1 MIDAMNFRPIQAR
14 KRLHLLRLALGTLP
28 LVWLSVC
35 SAAAPTQFVASG
47 GEPIKTPFVRSSAL
61 PATLSLDALTPA
73 EIRQIRLDLY
83 AELQQTAPWPV
94 EGIDGCMA
102 WFYVRASARAPWQAV
117 GFAVDGPSGN
127 NAALKL
133 NGSLRPA
140 HFHYR
145 IPTDTER
152 GFYGAKSKPGLGPG
166 RGSARI
172 VVFQPRTS
180 YRELAQQR
188 AADQALGDR
197 LDLDRV
203 EPEARSLS
211 LLGTASLR
219 VQEAK
224 MPCTDLKT
232 SCRRYV
238 SALDQTM
245 VWKALVSGEEQV
257 IARAAD
263 APAELAIEDM
273 CPFSRKGM
281 VDDAMNTRIGG
292 AEPDMKKYG
301 FRRVEPLRVVLKRH
315 ADEEARKSAKP

>member
-1 MIDAMNFRPIQAR
+1 MIDAMNFRPIPAR
-14 KRLHLLRLALGTLP
+14 KRLHPLRLALGTLS

-47 GEPIKTPFVRSSAL
+47 GEPIKIPFVRASAL
-61 PATLSLDALTPA
+61 PTTLSLDALTPG

-102 WFYVRASARAPWQAV
+102 WFYVRASALAPWQAV

-133 NGSLRPA
+133 NGSLRSA
-140 HFHYR
+140 RFHYR

-152 GFYGAKSKPGLGPG
+152 GFFGAKSKPGLGPG

-172 VVFQPRTS
+172 VVFQPRAS
-180 YRELAQQR
+180 YRELAQER

-197 LDLDRV
+197 LDQDRV
-203 EPEARSLS
+203 EPEARSLN

-238 SALDQTM
+238 AVLDQPM
-245 VWKALVSGEEQV
+245 VWKALGSAEEQRV
-257 IARAAD
+257 APASG

-315 ADEEARKSAKP
+315 ADEETRKSAKP